1 SSSRITSGL
10 LLVDLADEGGIGG
23 GEGGGWSPSTGG
35 RGRPGH
41 DVDWTWFQTAL
52 MASQIT
58 SASVQRASGMAT
70 EHECAISMTLVGA
83 KDAIAITA
91 QPNMTHLRP
100 TSPRMPGTIG
110 PKNISASQKKNAA
123 HGPQDS
129 MFTSNLLL
137 HWGSAPAPIGGGGD
151 VGAGG
156 AAGGA
161 AESAPRRGAR
171 CALLGH
177 PEESSGRWCSVLPHI
192 LAHLA
197 QLAQV
202 AFVIWCTS
210 ARCVSLC
217 RMRRVTVTQL
227 RADKPGQSDHS
238 FS

>member
-1 SSSRITSGL
+1 GL
-10 LLVDLADEGGIGG
+10 PGGARPLPARRRGGGAAPPVGGGVEGGWVGAVVGSDHGWPPSGRSGRRGGYGGRRGG
-23 GEGGGWSPSTGG
+23 GRWSPSTGG

-83 KDAIAITA
+83 KAAIAITA

-137 HWGSAPAPIGGGGD
+137 HWGSAPAP
-151 VGAGG
+151 
-156 AAGGA
+156 
-161 AESAPRRGAR
+161 
-171 CALLGH
+171 
-177 PEESSGRWCSVLPHI
+177 
-192 LAHLA
+192 
-197 QLAQV
+197 
-202 AFVIWCTS
+202 
-210 ARCVSLC
+210 
-217 RMRRVTVTQL
+217 
-227 RADKPGQSDHS
+227 
-238 FS
+238 